1 MNNSNII
8 QFNDDIFSSAM
19 RDFLSKK
26 IESSNLIQSKLMNNI
41 HKLDFHLKKE
51 NSHEFALS
59 VTCLLDGKPVHIEE
73 QGKDFYVIANQ
84 LIDKL
89 EKVIR
94 RNKDK
99 E

>member
-1 MNNSNII
+1 MNTVNII
-8 QFNDDIFSSAM
+8 QFNDNIFSSPM
-19 RDFLSKK
+19 RDFVSNK
-26 IESSNLIQSKLMNNI
+26 IESSSLIQSKLMNNI

-51 NSHEFALS
+51 NNHEFTLS

-73 QGKDFYVIANQ
+73 QGKDFYILANQ

-99 E
+99 I